1 VEVVGCGYEVVKC
14 GWVGG
19 GGVFVWGGRRE
30 RSLFGESTVGAEKCY
45 PVNLCPA
52 KSAKKNYQKN
62 RGNKNRNNVSTRNSE
77 KHTFPQ
83 KKTCKTE
90 LQQSPEV
97 MNRPRSDSPF

>member
-1 VEVVGCGYEVVKC
+1 MEVVGCGYEVVKC

-30 RSLFGESTVGAEKCY
+30 RSLFGESTVVAEKGY

-62 RGNKNRNNVSTRNSE
+62 RGNKNKTTLVPEILKTTRSL
-77 KHTFPQ
+77 
-83 KKTCKTE
+83 KKKPAKQNC
-90 LQQSPEV
+90 
-97 MNRPRSDSPF
+97 NRVPKS